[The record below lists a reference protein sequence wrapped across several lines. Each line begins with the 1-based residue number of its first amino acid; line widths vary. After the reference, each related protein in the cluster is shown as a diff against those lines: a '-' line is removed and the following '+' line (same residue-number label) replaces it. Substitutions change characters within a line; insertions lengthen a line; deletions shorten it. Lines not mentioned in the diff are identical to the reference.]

1 MVAKDSLYLMMVSA
15 HNAYIIAKDIHPD
28 TIKDGWPNFQNFIE
42 EIVSDL
48 IGDTR
53 AARKPAMGYYR
64 GLAQSTPLSNCL
76 RKRESVVCVL

>member
-15 HNAYIIAKDIHPD
+15 HNAYIIAKDTHPD
-28 TIKDGWPNFQNFIE
+28 TIKDWWPNFQDFIE

-53 AARKPAMGYYR
+53 A
-64 GLAQSTPLSNCL
+64 T
-76 RKRESVVCVL
+76 REPTKVDCNSRATVHTITKLLKNN